1 MGPVLPLNWSQ
12 SLAMNLPP
20 SRSTPVENVLKMG
33 LAIRISMENIQTKPL
48 CGWLWEETHVQKVVG
63 SNPSTLYW
71 MENFHIYLCCENC
84 NVWKDENEQ
93 KEAGDGP
100 FFKKTDPFL

>member
-1 MGPVLPLNWSQ
+1 MGPVLPLNWGQ

-33 LAIRISMENIQTKPL
+33 LAIRISMENKQTKPL
-48 CGWLWEETHVQKVVG
+48 CGWEETHVQKVVG